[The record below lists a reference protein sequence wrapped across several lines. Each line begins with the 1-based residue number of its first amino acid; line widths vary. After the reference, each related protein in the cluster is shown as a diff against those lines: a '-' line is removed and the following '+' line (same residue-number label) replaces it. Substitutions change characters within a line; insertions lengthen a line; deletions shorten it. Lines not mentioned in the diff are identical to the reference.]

1 MTRGGLLRVG
11 LIAAIVV
18 AAVIAALF
26 MPLDAGVTH
35 VHSEIDI
42 ARSPHDVF
50 EYVSTPSTWPRWHPS
65 SIAVSG
71 DASHSLAMGESVV
84 EEFTVA
90 GQHGFATWRVV
101 RREPD
106 HLWQIEG
113 RIDGRVAGFVTY
125 TLSGQQGGTHF
136 IRDFDYP
143 SRSLLFALV
152 NALMLHARIV
162 DESQRAVVNL
172 QSVLTVA
179 SNNPK

>member
-1 MTRGGLLRVG
+1 MSRAGVLRVG
-11 LIAAIVV
+11 LIAAAVV

-26 MPLDAGVTH
+26 LPLDAGVTH

-42 ARSPHDVF
+42 ARSPHDVYD
-50 EYVSTPSTWPRWHPS
+50 YVSTPSTWPRWHPS

-71 DASHSLAMGESVV
+71 DAGHSLAIGESVV

-106 HLWQIEG
+106 RLWQIEG
-113 RIDGRVAGFVTY
+113 RIDGRVAGTVTY
-125 TLSGQQGGTHF
+125 TLSARPGGTHF
-136 IRDFDYP
+136 VRDFDYP

-152 NALMLHARIV
+152 NAVMLHARVV
-162 DESQRAVVNL
+162 DESQRALVNL
-172 QSVLTVA
+172 QSVLNAT
-179 SNNPK
+179 SNDPR